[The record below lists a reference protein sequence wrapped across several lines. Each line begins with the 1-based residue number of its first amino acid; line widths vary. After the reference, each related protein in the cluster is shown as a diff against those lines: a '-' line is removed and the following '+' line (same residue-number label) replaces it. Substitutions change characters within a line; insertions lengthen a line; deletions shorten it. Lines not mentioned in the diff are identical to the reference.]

1 MRNKVLPI
9 PFFALSFLF
18 ASSAL
23 AVAHDLASMDWSVKA
38 PHNLA
43 ANPPADDVIK
53 AFMGK
58 VDGADGYPLGICYAR
73 FADLQHS
80 STLSLVVPE
89 SDGRFCHLFVVDKT
103 AGGFR
108 SYSLDLAL
116 GVDGPEIKDLS
127 RNRNLE
133 LIVPTDLTG
142 YQGGGYCGAQWPV
155 IYAWTGSTYSDVS
168 SHYKGYY
175 EKQLVS
181 LKKEIAA
188 AQAQKEHERQGSAA
202 RRVPSAEADVG
213 VPNVELSADA
223 NSPSVQAATEYG
235 PDGSVARFG
244 AILMKPAPQALPL
257 ATPEPDRRG
266 LNCTKV
272 KAAKIER
279 FLGVSRDAGISDAI
293 KWADSNDP
301 DDREFAA
308 WVFADIATP
317 EAIRDLQTLSH
328 DSGTASTAKI
338 LLEQAKK
345 GPVVH
350 TVEEDSI
357 CPGRRHTEPMIG

>member
-1 MRNKVLPI
+1 MRKKVLPI

-23 AVAHDLASMDWSVKA
+23 AAPPDLASMDWSVKA
-38 PHNLA
+38 PHNLG

-53 AFMGK
+53 TFMGK
-58 VDGADGYPLGICYAR
+58 LDGAAGDPQGICYAH
-73 FADLQHS
+73 FADLHHS
-80 STLSLVVPE
+80 GRLSLVVSE
-89 SDGRFCHLFVVDKT
+89 ADGEACHLSVVDKT
-103 AGGFR
+103 ARGFR
-108 SYSLDLAL
+108 SYSFDLSR

-127 RNRNLE
+127 GNGQLE
-133 LIVPTDLTG
+133 LIVPTDLSG
-142 YQGGGYCGAQWPV
+142 YLGGEYCGARWPV
-155 IYAWTGSTYSDVS
+155 IYAWTGGSYSDVS
-168 SHYKGYY
+168 SHYRDYY
-175 EKQLVS
+175 EERLVS

-188 AQAQKEHERQGSAA
+188 AEIQKEQVRHGSGP
-202 RRVPSAEADVG
+202 RRVPSATADSG
-213 VPNVELSADA
+213 VPNVPLSADA

-235 PDGSVARFG
+235 PDGSMGRFG
-244 AILMKPAPQALPL
+244 AILMKPTPEALPL
-257 ATPEPDRRG
+257 AAPEPDRDG

-272 KAAKIER
+272 EADKIER
-279 FLGVSRDAGISDAI
+279 FLGVSRDAGMSDAI

-301 DDREFAA
+301 DDRRFAA

-345 GPVVH
+345 GPIVH

-357 CPGRRHTEPMIG
+357 ALDAGPPSP